1 MGGSVLGCDTSPDL
15 RSAMRRR
22 YVIIGVVA
30 FVALAVIVVVDRV
43 TAPPLV
49 GGCRVEPGATCEFD
63 RIEGADVSGA
73 DWSELV
79 LYRGAFTDSVA
90 VGTVFRDA
98 ELVQA
103 RIVRSDLTD
112 ADLRGATLYGAYLT
126 DSVLR
131 GADLRDADLR
141 FADFSGA
148 DLTGADLTGAQIED
162 TVFDTAILSS
172 TVMPDGS
179 IRTD

>member
-1 MGGSVLGCDTSPDL
+1 
-15 RSAMRRR
+15 MRRR
-22 YVIIGVVA
+22 YVIIGVIATLV
-30 FVALAVIVVVDRV
+30 LAAIVVADRI

-49 GGCRVEPGATCEFD
+49 GGCRVEPGATCRFN
-63 RIEGADVSGA
+63 RINGADVSGA

-79 LYRGAFTDSVA
+79 LYRGELIDSVA
-90 VGTVFRDA
+90 VGTSFRDA
-98 ELVQA
+98 EMVQT
-103 RIVRSDLTD
+103 RIVRSDLTG
-112 ADLRGATLYGAYLT
+112 ADLSGSTLYGAFLT

-131 GADLRDADLR
+131 NADLRNADLR

-162 TVFDTAILSS
+162 TVFDTAIVSS

-179 IRTD
+179 ISTD